1 MIAQIEHVK
10 AIILTQAMATID
22 DPTPCPVCGF
32 LVFSGPSGSYSI
44 CPVCDWEDDHVQL
57 AHPLLQGG
65 ANRRSLAESQIAI
78 MDKLPKSIREYHS
91 FKRDERWRPLKEE
104 EMRVRPDAPT
114 DGRSYFEA
122 TSEEPSYYWLSD
134 ENKPERS

>member
-1 MIAQIEHVK
+1 MK
-10 AIILTQAMATID
+10 N

-32 LVFSGPSGSYSI
+32 LVFSGPPGSYAI

-65 ANRRSLAESQIAI
+65 ANRRSLAECQIAI
-78 MDKLPKSIREYHS
+78 LKKIPVSVREHIG
-91 FKRDERWRPLKEE
+91 FKRDELWRPLKED
-104 EMRVRPDAPT
+104 EMQVRPDAPT

-122 TSEEPSYYWLSD
+122 LSEEPCYYWLSD
-134 ENKPERS
+134 EESQGRS